1 MTRSGSGSLY
11 DDDFFAWTQ
20 DQAAAL
26 RGTPPEVFGNRI
38 DVAHVAEE
46 IEDLGKRDLREVH
59 SFLTRLF
66 EHLIKVKG
74 APTSQD
80 VPHWR
85 AEIRYFH
92 DSAIEAFSES
102 MRQLL
107 DMDSIWRKGR
117 KRGQSFFTDIGVRF
131 SPPLSCPFVLDE
143 VLTNEFDVD
152 AALTRLEISD
162 ETAS

>member
-1 MTRSGSGSLY
+1 MTRSGSSSLY

-26 RGTPPEVFGNRI
+26 RGMPPEVFGNHVDI
-38 DVAHVAEE
+38 AHVAEE
-46 IEDLGKRDLREVH
+46 IEDLGTRDLREVQ
-59 SFLTRLF
+59 SFLSRLF

-92 DSAIEAFSES
+92 DSASEAFSAS
-102 MRQLL
+102 MRQVL
-107 DMDSIWRKGR
+107 DLDSIWLKGR
-117 KRGQSFFTDIGVRF
+117 KRGQSRT
-131 SPPLSCPFVLDE
+131 SE
-143 VLTNEFDVD
+143 
-152 AALTRLEISD
+152 
-162 ETAS
+162 